1 MKRFSQFTYAVML
14 TSTCSLAH
22 VRAEDGDSNAGDG
35 GFGQVDVS
43 DNLSQFIRS
52 NASHYWSY
60 MKSRVSTQ
68 NQEGLKPY
76 LGFQGVLAGDPHMGN
91 FSIIPVRAD
100 GANRAAELAFLN
112 VDFDDA
118 GEGPFVLDF
127 IRYEVAVKA
136 AFDENIKRKDLED
149 AYIKGL
155 DGQQTAPPTQV
166 QQLLNMAM
174 KDYRKMVDDYVDKKT
189 SKKGF
194 KLKDGDLDAYNG
206 KVELSSIRALFSKDE
221 TVVDV
226 AIRPVERGGSVEAL
240 RIWVLIEDRD
250 HNRRIMELKGHI
262 KSALNLYQKQPD
274 WQTWLEEVRQAF
286 WPAIEG
292 SSYDLVKLETGEL
305 FWLREKRVSLI
316 DVPYSS
322 SKNEKLIYA
331 AGLAAFDA
339 NLLGLA
345 HGRQKDG
352 KKYLVVINQDLG
364 AFHGATEAIVNEY
377 IEAAKKAYKAK

>member
-1 MKRFSQFTYAVML
+1 MKRFTYAVML
-14 TSTCSLAH
+14 TSACSLAH
-22 VRAEDGDSNAGDG
+22 VHADDGNSNDGDG
-35 GFGQVDVS
+35 GFGQADVS

-76 LGFQGVLAGDPHMGN
+76 IGYQGVLAGDPHMGN
-91 FSIIPVRAD
+91 FSIIPVRAN

-136 AFDENIKRKDLED
+136 VFDENIKKKDLED

-155 DGQQTAPPTQV
+155 AGQEIAPPTQL
-166 QQLLNMAM
+166 QQLLNMSM
-174 KDYRKMVDDYVDKKT
+174 KDYQKMVDDYVDKKT

-194 KLKDGDLDAYNG
+194 KLKDGDLEAYNG

-240 RIWVLIEDRD
+240 RIWVLVEDRD
-250 HNRRIMELKGHI
+250 HNRRIMELKGYI
-262 KSALNLYQKQPD
+262 KSGLNLYQKQPD
-274 WQTWLEEVRQAF
+274 WQTWLEEVRQTF
-286 WPAIEG
+286 WPGIDS
-292 SSYDLVKLETGEL
+292 SSYDLLKLETGEL
-305 FWLREKRVSLI
+305 FWLREKQVSLI
-316 DVPYSS
+316 DVPYST
-322 SKNEKLIYA
+322 SKNKKLTYA

-339 NLLGLA
+339 NQLGRA

-352 KKYLVVINQDLG
+352 KKYLVAINQDRG
-364 AFHGATEAIVNEY
+364 AFHDATEAIVNEY
-377 IEAAKKAYKAK
+377 LEVAKKAYTAK